1 MGFIKIHHK
10 RIHRFPE
17 PSYPFCSSPSMSQT
31 TASHGK
37 YIQRG
42 IDWYHGRDWEPFPFQ
57 IEMMEAYLSG
67 KSGIL
72 NAPTGSGKT
81 MAMWVPILLD
91 WIRQHSQTYQTKKN
105 NGLVAL
111 WITPLRALAKDI
123 VHATAEACIDMEV
136 PWRVETRTG
145 DTPNSQRDKQ
155 KKKMPEGLITT
166 PESLHVL
173 FANKNHQR
181 FFKNI
186 QVIVVDEWHELLG
199 SKRGVQTELVI
210 SHLRQINPQ
219 LKIWG
224 ISATIGN
231 LEQASE
237 VLMGNHPL
245 PHSAAMVKAKIDKVI
260 DIESVLP
267 QEIEKFPWSGHLGVN
282 MLDQVLPLI
291 RRARTTLLFTNT
303 RSQCELW
310 YQALLEADPD
320 LAGQI
325 AMHHGSIAS
334 DIRGWVEDAL
344 HDGRLRL
351 VVCTSSLDL
360 GVDFR
365 PVEQVIQVGGPK
377 GVARIMQ
384 RAGRAGHRPGEISSL
399 YFVPT
404 HSLELIEAAALR
416 QAVEESIIEDRPP
429 IIHAWDVLVQ
439 YMMTLA
445 VGDGLRPEE
454 VLKEIQT
461 TYCYQHI
468 TEDAFRWC
476 LDFLVTGGNS
486 LQAYDEYKK
495 ILPDE
500 EGVFRPVSRKISL
513 QHRLSIGTI
522 VGDVNLT
529 VKFMKG
535 GRIGT
540 VEETFISQLNEGDT
554 FWFAGRALELVKVRN
569 LDVLVRL
576 SKKKKGKIPRWM
588 GARMQLSSQLSAM
601 LRSKMDQFL
610 AGDYHDPEIRK
621 LVPLL
626 EIQQQRSAVPHRT
639 ECLVEYIESREG
651 HHLYFFPF
659 EGRVIHEIMAALLAW
674 RIAQMTNISF
684 SIAMNDYGFELL
696 SDAPIPME
704 EALEAGLFSPDNLE
718 EDVRQSIN
726 QTEMA
731 RARFRE
737 ISRISGLV
745 FEGYPGKRVKS
756 KHLQAS
762 TALIFKVFQEYD
774 PKNLLFQQ
782 AYREVLDYQINGLRL
797 QQAMERL
804 NGKELL
810 ITRPE
815 RFTPFAFPIMVDRLR
830 ARLSSERLMDRV
842 AKMQVMLE

>member
-1 MGFIKIHHK
+1 MNQTQSDIH
-10 RIHRFPE
+10 
-17 PSYPFCSSPSMSQT
+17 SPD
-31 TASHGK
+31 
-37 YIQRG
+37 IQRG
-42 IDWYHGRDWEPFPFQ
+42 IDWYHGRDWEAFPFQ

-67 KSGIL
+67 ESGIL

-81 MAMWVPILLD
+81 MAMWIPILLD
-91 WIRQHSQTYQTKKN
+91 WTRQHPKTFKTKEN

-123 VHATAEACIDMEV
+123 VHATREACVEFEL
-136 PWRVETRTG
+136 PWRVEARTG

-155 KKKMPEGLITT
+155 KKKMPEGLVTT

-173 FANKNHQR
+173 FANKKHHR

-186 QVIVVDEWHELLG
+186 QVVVVDEWHELIG

-210 SHLRQINPQ
+210 SHLRQINPN
-219 LKIWG
+219 LKVWG

-231 LEQASE
+231 MDQAAQ
-237 VLMGNHPL
+237 VLLGNPDTA
-245 PHSAAMVKAKIDKVI
+245 PAPVMVRSDIEKVI
-260 DIESVLP
+260 EIESVLP
-267 QEIEKFPWSGHLGVN
+267 DQMEKFPWSGHLGVN
-282 MLDQVLPLI
+282 MLEQVMPLI
-291 RRARTTLLFTNT
+291 KRANTTLLFTNT
-303 RSQCELW
+303 RAQCELW
-310 YQALLEADPD
+310 YQALLDAEPD

-344 HDGRLRL
+344 HDGRLKL

-365 PVEQVIQVGGPK
+365 PVEQVIQIGGPK

-384 RAGRAGHRPGEISSL
+384 RAGRAGHRPGEVSSL

-404 HSLELIEAAALR
+404 HALELIEAAALR
-416 QAVEESIIEDRPP
+416 EAVEEKIIEDRPP
-429 IIHAWDVLVQ
+429 IEHAWDVLVQ
-439 YMMTLA
+439 YMMTIA
-445 VGDGLRPEE
+445 VGDGLDPDALYQE
-454 VLKEIQT
+454 VIT
-461 TYCYQHI
+461 TWC
-468 TEDAFRWC
+468 FRDISRATFDWC
-476 LDFLVTGGNS
+476 LDFLVTGGHS
-486 LQAYDEYKK
+486 LRAYDEYKK

-500 EGVFRPVSRKISL
+500 EDGLYKPVSRKISL

-529 VKFMKG
+529 VKFIKG
-535 GRIGT
+535 GRLGT
-540 VEETFISQLNEGDT
+540 VEETFISQLKEGDT
-554 FWFAGRALELVKVRN
+554 FWFAGRPLELVKIRH
-569 LDVLVRL
+569 LDVLVRR

-588 GARMQLSSQLSAM
+588 GSRMQLSSQLSAM
-601 LRSKMDQFL
+601 LRSKLDQFL
-610 AGDYHDPEIRK
+610 VGDYHDIEIKK

-626 EIQQQRSAVPHRT
+626 SIQQQRSAVPHRD

-651 HHLYFFPF
+651 HHLYIYPF
-659 EGRVIHEIMAALLAW
+659 EGRVIHEIMAALLGW
-674 RIAQMTNISF
+674 RISQMTSISF

-696 SDAPIPME
+696 SDEPIPLH
-704 EALEAGLFSPDNLE
+704 EALEAGLFSPVDVE
-718 EDVRQSIN
+718 DDVRHSIN

-731 RARFRE
+731 RMRFRE
-737 ISRISGLV
+737 VSRISGLV

-762 TALIFKVFQEYD
+762 TSLIFKVFQEYD
-774 PKNLLFQQ
+774 PQNLLFQQ
-782 AYREVLDYQINGLRL
+782 AYREVLDYQINGQRL
-797 QQAMERL
+797 QKAMERL

-810 ITRPE
+810 ITRPD

-830 ARLSSERLMDRV
+830 ARLSSEKLLDRV
-842 AKMQVMLE
+842 AKMQVQLER